1 MQTIEAVMFC
11 VAANS
16 SPTILDRR
24 NPYCSHA
31 DTTEGVIDVEQFAS
45 LIGVGAGLAGL
56 IIGYRSGSVAG
67 ELAALK
73 PVRQRH
79 NRHEPRRRNDR
90 RADDD
95 E

>member
-1 MQTIEAVMFC
+1 
-11 VAANS
+11 
-16 SPTILDRR
+16 L
-24 NPYCSHA
+24 HA
-31 DTTEGVIDVEQFAS
+31 DTTEEVVNVEQLAS

-56 IIGYRSGSVAG
+56 IVGYFIGYRSGSVSG

-73 PVRQRH
+73 ATRQRH

-90 RADDD
+90 PAADD

>member
-1 MQTIEAVMFC
+1 M
-11 VAANS
+11 
-16 SPTILDRR
+16 
-24 NPYCSHA
+24 HA

-56 IIGYRSGSVAG
+56 IIGYFIGYRSGSVAG

-73 PVRQRH
+73 SVRQRR

-90 RADDD
+90 SADDD